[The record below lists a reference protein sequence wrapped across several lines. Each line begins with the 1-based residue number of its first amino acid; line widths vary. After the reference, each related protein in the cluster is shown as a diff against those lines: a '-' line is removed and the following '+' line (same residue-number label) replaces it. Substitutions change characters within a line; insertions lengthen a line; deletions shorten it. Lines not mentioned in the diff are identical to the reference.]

1 MSNKQVYLQ
10 ELKRSDQRYFEKRL
24 KHHMSILLGKT
35 EGIERMLKLG
45 WAMEL
50 STIDAMH
57 DLKKRLKRIK
67 HESDSI

>member
-1 MSNKQVYLQ
+1 MSSKQVYLQ
-10 ELKRSDQRYFEKRL
+10 ELKRSDQRYFERRL
-24 KHHMSILLGKT
+24 KHHALILLGQT
-35 EGIERMLKLG
+35 EGLERMLKLA

-50 STIDAMH
+50 SRIDAMR